1 VLDGRTAARND
12 VDVLNIEDQGGV
24 AVVRIHHGKV
34 NALDAELL
42 ERLIT
47 TVGELTDVDGVVL
60 TGTGRAFSAG
70 VDLKRV
76 VDGGADY
83 VERFLAAL
91 SGALLAVFD
100 HPRPVVAAVNG
111 HAIAGGCVLAAACDV
126 RLMSAGSIGL
136 TELAVGVPFPVA
148 ALEIMR
154 HVLGPAAQS
163 FVLGA
168 GTIDAAQAEAAG
180 LVDEVVD
187 PDLLVDQAV
196 RRAAG
201 LARMPWETFSL
212 AKRQLHRETRARIGR
227 YRPVDDPV
235 VAELWDSA
243 PVREAMAR
251 FVSQLRNAG
260 QATD

>member
-1 VLDGRTAARND
+1 
-12 VDVLNIEDQGGV
+12 
-24 AVVRIHHGKV
+24 
-34 NALDAELL
+34 
-42 ERLIT
+42 
-47 TVGELTDVDGVVL
+47 
-60 TGTGRAFSAG
+60 
-70 VDLKRV
+70 
-76 VDGGADY
+76 
-83 VERFLAAL
+83 
-91 SGALLAVFD
+91 
-100 HPRPVVAAVNG
+100 
-111 HAIAGGCVLAAACDV
+111 
-126 RLMSAGSIGL
+126 
-136 TELAVGVPFPVA
+136 
-148 ALEIMR
+148 
-154 HVLGPAAQS
+154 
-163 FVLGA
+163 
-168 GTIDAAQAEAAG
+168 
-180 LVDEVVD
+180 VVD